1 MEDWKMESWIL
12 MFLLV
17 IIILSRFIL
26 WSCLSK
32 YIDYKLSKR
41 FPTRPKKDF

>member
-1 MEDWKMESWIL
+1 MESGIL
-12 MFLLV
+12 MILLV

-26 WSCLSK
+26 WSCLSS

-41 FPTRPKKDF
+41 FPDAMKND